1 MNKDGKTG
9 RQARKLSVMMR
20 TWGRG
25 VTVFNIKRYA
35 FKTYKYVMTENSSQG
50 GIFVFCV
57 KIM

>member
-20 TWGRG
+20 TWVRG
-25 VTVFNIKRYA
+25 VRVFNTNRYA
-35 FKTYKYVMTENSSQG
+35 FKTYTFLMSENSSQW

-57 KIM
+57 KII